1 MCSNTS
7 MTDQMKQW
15 WVLGEKPQALHLWAL
30 EGGTTTHPMLP
41 LPALLSHSAGKQR
54 LTLCSE
60 QLKKHSEA
68 PGVLGKWKY
77 CFRLHQNP
85 QKGFGA
91 VLNTVL
97 DSR

>member
-1 MCSNTS
+1 

-15 WVLGEKPQALHLWAL
+15 WVLGEKLQALHLWAL

-60 QLKKHSEA
+60 QLKKHSGEMC
-68 PGVLGKWKY
+68 WKQ
-77 CFRLHQNP
+77 CWEN
-85 QKGFGA
+85 G
-91 VLNTVL
+91 NTV
-97 DSR
+97 